1 MKTRIKLA
9 LWQIGLQKTRAD
21 RLYTATQENP
31 DDDRTQ
37 FLLADEQYLK
47 TCNRARMLLDTIEH
61 ETVRM
66 GLQLR
71 YVNRISWAE
80 AAALLGDE
88 NVEARCM
95 EFLKGSKR

>member
-1 MKTRIKLA
+1 MKTDIKLA
-9 LWQIGLQKTRAD
+9 LWLLGQQKTKMDNLLNA
-21 RLYTATQENP
+21 LQEHP

-37 FLLADEQYLK
+37 FRLAEEQYLK
-47 TCNRARMLLDTIEH
+47 TCNHARMLLDTIEH

-71 YVNRISWAE
+71 YVNRISWTE

-95 EFLKGSKR
+95 EFLKGVK